1 MLKWQLISDDAWMA
15 VYRKERAGYKAHLHI
30 DKENMTASF
39 TESVFEL
46 HEGAY
51 SPQWREKSE
60 WVKYSATYGTWYQNT
75 YEASIE
81 DIEFALTLL
90 RACSNR
96 AEVKE

>member
-1 MLKWQLISDDAWMA
+1 MLKWWLICDDERTT

-30 DKENMTASF
+30 DKREKTASF
-39 TESVFEL
+39 TESVFEF

-51 SPQWREKSE
+51 TPQWHEKSE

-81 DIEFALTLL
+81 DIEFALMLL
-90 RACSNR
+90 RACSDQ
-96 AEVKE
+96 AEEG